1 MKRLQLLLSIATLGI
16 FVPLSRAGDVSG
28 TVTLKGTP
36 PPEKDITP
44 LKEDPNC
51 GKLHPTMPKTRFYV
65 VGQSGG
71 LADVIVVIKG
81 VPAAKSSGASAP
93 AVVLDQH
100 GCEYIPYVMAVQ
112 TDQKVLAKNSDP
124 VLHNV
129 HAVPSVPGNTE
140 KNQAQAAG
148 GPDLTFVFPKP
159 ENFLKF
165 QCDVH
170 NWMFAY
176 VSVFDHPYF
185 AVTDK
190 EGKFTIKNVPDG
202 KYTIQA
208 FHRKAAPA
216 ASPASKEVEVK
227 GATTA
232 DFSLDVK

>member
-1 MKRLQLLLSIATLGI
+1 MKTTALLTLTAFVVSFAGIAGEIT
-16 FVPLSRAGDVSG
+16 G

-36 PPEKDITP
+36 PKEKDITP
-44 LKEDPNC
+44 LKDDPNC
-51 GKLHPTMPKTRFYV
+51 GKFHSSMPTTHFYV
-65 VGQSGG
+65 VGSKGE
-71 LADVIVVIKG
+71 LADVIVSVQGAKG
-81 VPAAKSSGASAP
+81 GSSGASAP
-93 AVVLDQH
+93 AALLDQK
-100 GCEYIPYVMAVQ
+100 GCEYIPQILAVQ
-112 TDQKVLAKNSDP
+112 TDQKILAKNSDP

-129 HAVPSVPGNTE
+129 HAIPSTPGNQE

-148 GPDLTFVFPKP
+148 GPDLTFTFTKP

-190 EGKFTIKNVPDG
+190 DGKFTIKNVPDG

-208 FHRKAAPA
+208 FHRRAAPA

-227 GATTA
+227 GGTTA
-232 DFSLDVK
+232 DFALDVK